1 MGTFFVV
8 FGGVGLFLLGMMIMT
23 DGLKSLAGNSLKRLL
38 SKFTG
43 GTFSSIVSGASI
55 TAVIQSSSA
64 TSLMTIGFVSA
75 GLLSF
80 SQAVG
85 VIIGANLGSTSTGWI
100 VSAIGFKVSMG
111 ALALPLVGAG
121 AFLRLFSNGR
131 YTHYG
136 IALAGLGLIFLAI
149 GLLQEGMSDLAASFS
164 LHFLGSP
171 SILQLLLLVIIGLVM
186 TVVMQSSS
194 AAFVITLTALVADT
208 ISFEQAAALVIGQN
222 VGTTVK
228 AYIASIGGTAPAR
241 RTALAHIGF
250 NLFTALVSLL
260 LFPWLIPGVLKLGDV
275 LNFHDY
281 AILLSLL
288 NTLMYLISVI
298 VIVPLLTPFMKVI
311 ERIVPDRSRQLIKY
325 LDPTV
330 ATIPAVA
337 IEAVRR
343 TLIKIM
349 KELSVA
355 STTLFMKKQY
365 TNDIKNQLFVAKD
378 ALNEAQKFLA
388 LINNESSGATSREYQ
403 QQVALV
409 HSIDHLLRFIKV
421 MEEEEAA
428 RFLNNHTQMQELLQK
443 MILLF
448 ELVPQQ
454 LTYEDTLDVMTH
466 AEQTSKMIA
475 ELRRENRKDIF
486 EKTVMKNVDLDV
498 AIQDVHT
505 LHWFDRVA
513 YHMWRGLYH
522 IHVCTSEESTPVEE
536 LH

>member
-23 DGLKSLAGNSLKRLL
+23 DGLKSLAGNSLKHLL

-80 SQAVG
+80 SQAIG

-111 ALALPLVGAG
+111 ALALPLIGAG

-131 YTHYG
+131 YTHSG
-136 IALAGLGLIFLAI
+136 MAFAGLGLIFLAI
-149 GLLQEGMSDLAASFS
+149 GLLQDGMSDLTENFS
-164 LHFLGSP
+164 LHNFGSP
-171 SILQLLLLVIIGLVM
+171 TILQLFLLVLIGLVM

-222 VGTTVK
+222 IGTTVK

-250 NLFTALVSLL
+250 NLFTGLVSLL
-260 LFPWLIPGVLKLGDV
+260 LFPWLIPGVLKLGEV
-275 LNFHDY
+275 LHFQDY

-288 NTLMYLISVI
+288 NTLMYLISVL
-298 VIVPLLTPFMKVI
+298 VIVPLLNPFMKVI
-311 ERIVPDRSRQLIKY
+311 ERMVPDRSAQLIKY
-325 LDPTV
+325 LDPSV

-349 KELSVA
+349 KELAATSA
-355 STTLFMKKQY
+355 TLFTKKQY
-365 TNDIKNQLFVAKD
+365 NNDIKNQLYVAND
-378 ALNEAQKFLA
+378 ALNEARKFLS
-388 LINNESSGATSREYQ
+388 LINNESAGKLDREYQ
-403 QQVALV
+403 QQVALI
-409 HSIDHLLRFIKV
+409 HCIDHLLRYSKAL
-421 MEEEEAA
+421 EEEEAA
-428 RFLNNHTQMQELLQK
+428 RFINNHAHMQELLQE
-443 MILLF
+443 MVQLF
-448 ELVPQQ
+448 EQIQEQ
-454 LTYEDTLDVMTH
+454 LTYEDTLSVMTQ

-475 ELRRENRKDIF
+475 DLRKVNRKEIF
-486 EKTVMKNVDLDV
+486 EKTVLKQADVDE
-498 AIQDVHT
+498 AIQNVHM
-505 LHWFDRVA
+505 LHWVDGVA

-522 IHVCTSEESTPVEE
+522 IHACTHEES
-536 LH
+536 